1 MREVRVVPRA
11 MVPLANG
18 EAAHCGEAD
27 RALNVRQS
35 EQSLQ
40 VTGNPATVGA
50 IAAGERLLLL
60 TDGHRV
66 TCSGAVVKIDGTA
79 VATIAGTIVNVH
91 AVGDLLVVVGEHGM
105 TYLARR
111 EGAWVVL
118 DVADAIPQLSFTAT
132 AVTSS
137 AEIAAYAF
145 AEPYSTWRAP
155 LASADCQVLATALRT
170 AWNALNADAAAE
182 GLHSA
187 PMLVRWGV
195 RLVDDS
201 YLWLSEP
208 QRVGDITLGNA
219 DRVSAVVT
227 TSSSRF
233 TGIEASTMTLTHY
246 RLGVDI
252 TRPIDASWLPLVKSI
267 DVLATDEGHLLT
279 SSRSLDYR
287 CITRTTGGREY
298 ILEMGLS
305 RRSAGAIAAEL
316 AASPWHLIATA
327 PASPPPSSSD
337 FVPPAEPL
345 SLTNAQCGAVGALLR
360 TDGVVCS
367 TTAGG
372 RLYCCTA
379 GGDVIVTPPGNAL
392 VEAHRCS
399 VTGTVPLAMA
409 VVTKP
414 LYSGGFGR
422 YPVYVFTGD
431 GIFAVPQ
438 STMGALGEARL
449 VDRTVVMPDVAP
461 VEGGGD
467 VWFVSR
473 HRHLCRLTG
482 ARVEVCRRDA
492 DCRALAW
499 CNAYSELWMLPSEGL
514 PEVRMSDATLSRRS
528 VGAVQLYSDPRHA
541 VAVTA
546 AGSLLD
552 LEQEQAATMEVAWR
566 SHPVALDPLRGRVL
580 HRVVWHVVSDG
591 ADLELRVTGQQGI
604 MAREFVASVITVNG
618 AIDQPLAAPT
628 VAVQPRTVR
637 FSLTGTASSGTLLL
651 PSLLY
656 T

>member
-1 MREVRVVPRA
+1 

-27 RALNVRQS
+27 LALNVRQS

-105 TYLARR
+105 TYIARR

-170 AWNALNADAAAE
+170 AWNALTADAAAE

-227 TSSSRF
+227 ISSSRF

-305 RRSAGAIAAEL
+305 RRSARHRARL
-316 AASPWHLIATA
+316 AA
-327 PASPPPSSSD
+327 
-337 FVPPAEPL
+337 
-345 SLTNAQCGAVGALLR
+345 AVKQLLR
-360 TDGVVCS
+360 ASRRAVVADQCPVWRC
-367 TTAGG
+367 GG
-372 RLYCCTA
+372 
-379 GGDVIVTPPGNAL
+379 L
-392 VEAHRCS
+392 VAHRWRS
-399 VTGTVPLAMA
+399 VLDHCRRPSVL
-409 VVTKP
+409 
-414 LYSGGFGR
+414 LHCRWRR
-422 YPVYVFTGD
+422 YRDTARQCACRGPS
-431 GIFAVPQ
+431 PQ
-438 STMGALGEARL
+438 CDRHGAAGH
-449 VDRTVVMPDVAP
+449 
-461 VEGGGD
+461 GGGD
-467 VWFVSR
+467 QAVVFGWLRPLSGVCV
-473 HRHLCRLTG
+473 HR
-482 ARVEVCRRDA
+482 
-492 DCRALAW
+492 
-499 CNAYSELWMLPSEGL
+499 
-514 PEVRMSDATLSRRS
+514 
-528 VGAVQLYSDPRHA
+528 
-541 VAVTA
+541 
-546 AGSLLD
+546 
-552 LEQEQAATMEVAWR
+552 
-566 SHPVALDPLRGRVL
+566 
-580 HRVVWHVVSDG
+580 
-591 ADLELRVTGQQGI
+591 
-604 MAREFVASVITVNG
+604 
-618 AIDQPLAAPT
+618 
-628 VAVQPRTVR
+628 
-637 FSLTGTASSGTLLL
+637 
-651 PSLLY
+651 
-656 T
+656 

>member
-1 MREVRVVPRA
+1 
-11 MVPLANG
+11 
-18 EAAHCGEAD
+18 
-27 RALNVRQS
+27 
-35 EQSLQ
+35 
-40 VTGNPATVGA
+40 
-50 IAAGERLLLL
+50 
-60 TDGHRV
+60 
-66 TCSGAVVKIDGTA
+66 
-79 VATIAGTIVNVH
+79 
-91 AVGDLLVVVGEHGM
+91 
-105 TYLARR
+105 
-111 EGAWVVL
+111 
-118 DVADAIPQLSFTAT
+118 
-132 AVTSS
+132 
-137 AEIAAYAF
+137 
-145 AEPYSTWRAP
+145 
-155 LASADCQVLATALRT
+155 
-170 AWNALNADAAAE
+170 
-182 GLHSA
+182 
-187 PMLVRWGV
+187 
-195 RLVDDS
+195 
-201 YLWLSEP
+201 
-208 QRVGDITLGNA
+208 
-219 DRVSAVVT
+219 
-227 TSSSRF
+227 
-233 TGIEASTMTLTHY
+233 
-246 RLGVDI
+246 
-252 TRPIDASWLPLVKSI
+252 
-267 DVLATDEGHLLT
+267 
-279 SSRSLDYR
+279 
-287 CITRTTGGREY
+287 
-298 ILEMGLS
+298 
-305 RRSAGAIAAEL
+305 
-316 AASPWHLIATA
+316 
-327 PASPPPSSSD
+327 
-337 FVPPAEPL
+337 
-345 SLTNAQCGAVGALLR
+345 
-360 TDGVVCS
+360 
-367 TTAGG
+367 
-372 RLYCCTA
+372 
-379 GGDVIVTPPGNAL
+379 
-392 VEAHRCS
+392 
-399 VTGTVPLAMA
+399 MA

-422 YPVYVFTGD
+422 YPVYVFTDD

-449 VDRTVVMPDVAP
+449 VDRTVVMPGVAP

-566 SHPVALDPLRGRVL
+566 SHPVALDPLRGRLL